1 VNLLH
6 RYVAS
11 EFIRLFLLFVL
22 SAPVLFIIGD
32 LTEHLD
38 TYMGR
43 GLTSGQVAL
52 SYIYQLPLFVLYA
65 FPIAALIATVFTVN
79 GMTRHSE
86 ISAAKA
92 GGVSFHRLM
101 APLPVLGVVLTLAAV
116 GLSELVPV
124 TNRLRAE
131 VLGESTRVR
140 MSRADFVY
148 RARDGRVF
156 SIRRLDVESGRIVG
170 LAVEREGNEPE
181 VPGLH
186 VTAGTATYEDDGGW
200 VLHDGILRLL
210 SGPGNEH
217 TFQFAELRPRGFRE
231 RPDQLLAQPKNP
243 DEMSYAELRE
253 FIEIIQRTGGRPRG
267 LMVKQAQKIAI
278 PVATLVIIL
287 FGAPL
292 ATSSRRGGAAYG
304 VGVSLAITIFYLMLF
319 KVTGAAGAT
328 GAIPPLMAAWL
339 PNMLFAG
346 AAGVLLLRVRT

>member
-1 VNLLH
+1 VSLLH

-22 SAPVLFIIGD
+22 SAPLLFIIGD

-43 GLTSGQVAL
+43 GLTTGQVAL

-131 VLGESTRVR
+131 ILGESTRMR

-181 VPGLH
+181 VPGMH
-186 VTAGTATYEDDGGW
+186 VTARTATYEDDGGW
-200 VLHDGILRLL
+200 VLQDGILRLL

-217 TFQFAELRPRGFRE
+217 SFQFAELRPRGFRE

-243 DEMSYAELRE
+243 DEMSYAELQE
-253 FIEIIQRTGGRPRG
+253 FIEIIQRTGGRPLG

-328 GAIPPLMAAWL
+328 GAMPPLLAAWI